1 MLTFLKKYK
10 NTSYYSY
17 ITAVSVRSGSLNYIR
32 FMRFVAGIFVFS
44 LLLIANIA
52 VAQND
57 TVRIKGSISDSY
69 TRRAVPGVSIINP
82 KSSLTVATDG
92 KGFFETVI
100 HRTDTLFLFLPGYH
114 TTKFSI
120 ADSAKKNLYILHLIL
135 EPLSMGL
142 SQGVIIRAPKSL
154 EEIEAERKKMGITPK
169 ELDRPEMIITSP
181 ISALYEMFSGR
192 AKEREKLKG
201 QMKEDERRK
210 IFKELLNYYNENGL
224 IDLPEKNY
232 DAFIDFCNLPV
243 EFLKYNSDYEITKTI
258 VTQYNKYGRQSGL
271 IK

>member
-1 MLTFLKKYK
+1 
-10 NTSYYSY
+10 
-17 ITAVSVRSGSLNYIR
+17 
-32 FMRFVAGIFVFS
+32 
-44 LLLIANIA
+44 
-52 VAQND
+52 
-57 TVRIKGSISDSY
+57 
-69 TRRAVPGVSIINP
+69 
-82 KSSLTVATDG
+82 
-92 KGFFETVI
+92 
-100 HRTDTLFLFLPGYH
+100 
-114 TTKFSI
+114 
-120 ADSAKKNLYILHLIL
+120 
-135 EPLSMGL
+135 
-142 SQGVIIRAPKSL
+142 
-154 EEIEAERKKMGITPK
+154 MGITPK

-201 QMKEDERRK
+201 QMKKDERRK